1 MYCTQDCTCSLC
13 RELRGFKPKLL
24 GKVKNDARKSCND
37 NFILRRRM
45 SDFDD
50 HHDAGQPLPQQKPAE
65 CSNSNSSS
73 GSGPKVLTKASSC
86 NELSRRID
94 HQKRSEN
101 VLKKIDQHKVIIYFG
116 DSISNK
122 RSVPVQHHRASADDV
137 TSSKLSV
144 TDAVSN
150 VRVTVNPRKSP
161 QPYTTTKEGPPM
173 PKSDFIRQ
181 LKTVL
186 DEKNRNST
194 TTVAVAGSKTVVQTT
209 QPPPPPPPP
218 ILPKGELIKTSA
230 PSKPLRCDKGVGTP
244 LMDDK
249 NSLPEFVDSIV
260 DGVINIK
267 IEDNFERASNLVKAI
282 AAVDKTVE
290 EEFYVSNDESF
301 DWSFVQDWRSR
312 YYISQKIPHYTNFS

>member
-13 RELRGFKPKLL
+13 RELRGFKPKLI
-24 GKVKNDARKSCND
+24 GKVKNDARKTCND

-50 HHDAGQPLPQQKPAE
+50 HHDAAKPPPLPQQKQGE

-73 GSGPKVLTKASSC
+73 GSSPNVLSKANSC
-86 NELSRRID
+86 NEPSRRID
-94 HQKRSEN
+94 HQIRSEN
-101 VLKKIDQHKVIIYFG
+101 VLKKIDHHKVIIYFG
-116 DSISNK
+116 DSISHK
-122 RSVPVQHHRASADDV
+122 RSVPVQHHRASADDI
-137 TSSKLSV
+137 TSSRLAV

-150 VRVTVNPRKSP
+150 VRVTVNPGKSP
-161 QPYTTTKEGPPM
+161 KPNNTTKEGPPK

-194 TTVAVAGSKTVVQTT
+194 TTEAVAVSKIVVPT
-209 QPPPPPPPP
+209 PPPLPPTV
-218 ILPKGELIKTSA
+218 PKVVKTTS

-244 LMDDK
+244 LMDDQ

-267 IEDNFERASNLVKAI
+267 IEDNFEHASNLVRAI
-282 AAVDKTVE
+282 ADVDKTVD

-312 YYISQKIPHYTNFS
+312 YFFFITTDFLLH

>member
-24 GKVKNDARKSCND
+24 GSKVKSEARKSCND

-50 HHDAGQPLPQQKPAE
+50 HHDAAKALPQQKHAK

-73 GSGPKVLTKASSC
+73 ASGPNVLTKASSC

-101 VLKKIDQHKVIIYFG
+101 ALKKIDQHKVIIYFG

-122 RSVPVQHHRASADDV
+122 RSVPVQNHRSSADDV
-137 TSSKLSV
+137 TD
-144 TDAVSN
+144 TVSN
-150 VRVTVNPRKSP
+150 VRVTVNPTRSP
-161 QPYTTTKEGPPM
+161 QPNTATKEGPPM

-194 TTVAVAGSKTVVQTT
+194 TTEAVAMSKIEVPT
-209 QPPPPPPPP
+209 PPPPPP
-218 ILPKGELIKTSA
+218 ILPNEEVFRTSS
-230 PSKPLRCDKGVGTP
+230 PLKPLRCDIGVGTP
-244 LMDDK
+244 RVVDK

-267 IEDNFERASNLVKAI
+267 IEDNFERASSLVRAI
-282 AAVDKTVE
+282 SAVDKTVE
-290 EEFYVSNDESF
+290 EEFYISNVESF

-312 YYISQKIPHYTNFS
+312 YFISPNLAQYTEYSNPLILS

>member
-24 GKVKNDARKSCND
+24 GKVKNDARKTCND

-50 HHDAGQPLPQQKPAE
+50 HHDGAKPLPQSKQVE
-65 CSNSNSSS
+65 CSNSNSNSNSS
-73 GSGPKVLTKASSC
+73 SDSGPKVLTKASSC

-144 TDAVSN
+144 LDAVSN
-150 VRVTVNPRKSP
+150 VRVTVNPKKSS
-161 QPYTTTKEGPPM
+161 QPNTAIKEVPPM

-194 TTVAVAGSKTVVQTT
+194 ATVAVAVSKIVVPT
-209 QPPPPPPPP
+209 PPQPPPP
-218 ILPKGELIKTSA
+218 ILPKDEKLKSA

-244 LMDDK
+244 QMDDK
-249 NSLPEFVDSIV
+249 NSLPEFVDSII

-267 IEDNFERASNLVKAI
+267 IEDNFERASDLVRAI
-282 AAVDKTVE
+282 SAVDKTVE
-290 EEFYVSNDESF
+290 EEFYVSNNESF

-312 YYISQKIPHYTNFS
+312 YMSQQII